1 MILRSLALMAPC
13 RAADGEGSGGGGGED
28 APNVVPV
35 EALQAERKARQEL
48 EVRLAK
54 IEGDRKA
61 AEEAAATKAGEYQKL
76 YEPTKAE
83 RDALKAENEAFKAAE
98 TARSEKLQA
107 RNETRIKALPE
118 ASQKAIKALV
128 GKLSPEDVA
137 DYLDEHGST
146 FGAEAT
152 RPAGTVSNGGRKTED
167 AIPPEALVEW
177 ERHGKRLGQTDREY
191 YENVYKPRI
200 ARRNRK

>member
-1 MILRSLALMAPC
+1 MILRTLALMGPC
-13 RAADGEGSGGGGGED
+13 RAADGEGSGGGGGDE
-28 APNVVPV
+28 APKVVPV

-61 AEEAAATKAGEYQKL
+61 AEEAAAAKAGEYQKL

-83 RDALKAENEAFKAAE
+83 LEAAKAKLAEHEAAAQ
-98 TARSEKLQA
+98 ARTERLAA

-118 ASQKAIKALV
+118 AGQKAVKALA
-128 GKLSPEDVA
+128 GKLSAEDLA

-146 FGAEAT
+146 FGADVT
-152 RPAGTVSNGGRKTED
+152 RPAGTVSNGGAKKLDE
-167 AIPPEALVEW
+167 IPAEALAEW
-177 ERHGKRLGQTDREY
+177 ERHGKRLGQTDRDY
-191 YENVYKPRI
+191 YENVWKPRQ